1 MRNLLLKSYAKI
13 NICLDVTNK
22 RPDGYHELDMIML
35 PLEMHDSI
43 LFNELTNAQDHFV
56 TIDDYSVGSLKYNLA
71 TSAIEKL
78 QKVYKFDNKFRIT
91 IHKVIPMKAGLGGGS
106 SNAATVMGAVN
117 SYLNL
122 KVSPNELAKLSK
134 DLGADIPFFV
144 YNKPARCTGIGE
156 KMEFITVKNNY
167 YVLICKPEQ
176 GCVTKSVYELS
187 DTMELKHGNVELV
200 KKALEE
206 GDDELLASS
215 IFNSLEEPAM
225 TLVPEIKVIK
235 DKMIEEGLKIVL
247 MSGSGSAV
255 FALSTDKRKLKS
267 VAKKLDKM
275 QYYVEITK
283 IKK

>member
-13 NICLDVTNK
+13 NICLDITKK
-22 RPDGYHELDMIML
+22 REDGYHELDMIML

-43 LFNELTNAQDHFV
+43 LFNELYNAQDHFV

-78 QKVYKFDNKFRIT
+78 QKVYKFKNKFRIT

-106 SNAATVMGAVN
+106 SNAATVMSAVN

-122 KVSPNELAKLSK
+122 KVSPDEMATLSK

-144 YNKPARCTGIGE
+144 YNSPARCTGIGE
-156 KMEFITVKNNY
+156 KIEFITVKNNY

-206 GDDELLASS
+206 GDDELLAAS

-225 TLVPEIKVIK
+225 ALVPEIKVIK
-235 DKMIEEGLKIVL
+235 DKMKEEGLNIVL

-255 FALSTDKRKLKS
+255 FALSTDKRKLKA
-267 VAKKLDKM
+267 VAKKLDKL

>member
-13 NICLDVTNK
+13 NICLDVTGK

-43 LFNELTNAQDHFV
+43 LFNELYSANDHFV

-78 QKVYKFDNKFRIT
+78 QKAYKFNNKFRIT

-106 SNAATVMGAVN
+106 SNAATVMSAVN
-117 SYLNL
+117 KYLDL
-122 KVSPNELAKLSK
+122 KVTPDELAELSK

-156 KMEFITVKNNY
+156 KVEFINIKNNY
-167 YVLICKPEQ
+167 YVLIAKPEQ
-176 GCVTKSVYELS
+176 GCVTKAVYELS
-187 DTMELKHGNVELV
+187 DTFELKHGDVDLV

-206 GDDELLASS
+206 GDDDLLASS

-225 TLVPEIKVIK
+225 KLVPEIKVIK

-255 FALSTDKRKLKS
+255 FALSTDKRKLKA
-267 VAKKLDKM
+267 VAKKLEK
-275 QYYVEITK
+275 QYLVEITK
-283 IKK
+283 IRK

>member
-43 LFNELTNAQDHFV
+43 LFNELANAQDHFV

-78 QKVYKFDNKFRIT
+78 QKVYKFNNKFRIT

-106 SNAATVMGAVN
+106 SNAATVMSAVN

-122 KVSPNELAKLSK
+122 KVTSDELAKLSK

-156 KMEFITVKNNY
+156 KIEFINVKNNY

-187 DTMELKHGNVELV
+187 DTLELKHGNVDLV

-255 FALSTDKRKLKS
+255 FALSTDKRKLKA